1 MYMLRNLGGGVGCG
15 MVITCDR
22 KFLEVG
28 PALQPLDISS
38 VFLSRVKKER
48 KKERKKEMGQ
58 GSILSME

>member
-1 MYMLRNLGGGVGCG
+1 
-15 MVITCDR
+15 MVITSDR
-22 KFLEVG
+22 KFLEMG
-28 PALQPLDISS
+28 PALQPLDISP